1 MATTRQRSASVVV
14 DQVRSRTSSIL
25 GGFTTGQKT
34 MTVLAAAALVLGALF
49 FVRWISTPSMAPLFT
64 DLAAADAAAI
74 TDELDS
80 AGIPY
85 ELADGGRTILVPRER
100 VYETRLDMSAQGMP
114 GSSSDGYALLD
125 QQGITTSE
133 FRQRV
138 DYQRA
143 MEGELAATISSIEA
157 VQQASVHLV
166 IPEDDL
172 FSDDATRATASVLVQ
187 TRPGQTIAPGQV
199 QAIVNLV
206 AASVE
211 GLDPSDVAVADQTG
225 RVLAAPGE
233 EGRHMAAGDARAAQT
248 AAFEDRLASSLEEM
262 LGAVVG
268 DGNAVVQVNAQLDF
282 DARETTSET
291 FGGDGPRTGIPLS
304 QQQTTETYTGTGA
317 EQVGVLGP
325 EGQPINGA
333 GDQTDYQLNDVA
345 TQFAVDRV
353 VTQVSTAPGAVQRLS
368 VAVLLDDGAP
378 NQPNPAEVR
387 SLVEAA
393 VGFNPE
399 RGDLSLP
406 CFPLAARL
414 GTAGQHAALAL
425 AGWIA
430 ALALP
435 DAAAELE
442 AMAEQESREQMMA
455 LARTGG
461 AILIVLIVLLLAWR
475 SAKRAMPPRTVPIDL
490 TTLELDDDLDEDE
503 EERPALTAPRP
514 PTVQDEVAQL
524 IDSQPDDVAQL
535 LRGWLAERG

>member
-399 RGDLSLP
+399 RGDLVEVS
-406 CFPLAARL
+406 
-414 GTAGQHAALAL
+414 
-425 AGWIA
+425 
-430 ALALP
+430 ALP
-435 DAAAELE
+435 FDTSAEDAAAAELE